1 MNWSCLYV
9 DEHDYD
15 YTDENGIGGDD
26 NDDRKSNGPICI
38 LMGMMRTMTIMMTG
52 SELVPPASISFE
64 VSLGKFPMQVKI

>member
-38 LMGMMRTMTIMMTG
+38 LMGMMNDDDYNDEDGDDNDDR
-52 SELVPPASISFE
+52 
-64 VSLGKFPMQVKI
+64 K